1 LQRLPPHRIQR
12 ANELSEIGLEEHPAA
27 SGLGS
32 RDEAAPGA
40 RPDFLGVHV
49 EKDRGFVEIDSLH
62 ATVSFEANLT
72 PDRSSARLLK
82 KSVKVCAEFRLKP

>member
-12 ANELSEIGLEEHPAA
+12 AYKVSEVGLEEHPAA

-32 RDEAAPGA
+32 RDEATPGA
-40 RPDFLGVHV
+40 RPDLLGVHV
-49 EKDRGFVEIDSLH
+49 EKSGGFIEIECLH
-62 ATVSFEANLT
+62 ATESFEANLT

-82 KSVKVCAEFRLKP
+82 KSVKVCAEFRQKP